1 MALES
6 QKAYLHLITGGFDN
20 AKRREVR
27 KLFSIPSK
35 PQEEEEM
42 TTKSLDIAVGL
53 LEEFYSIGVKE
64 FVLSQAEKTLE
75 IFGLKIVGLSGL
87 LGNPRL
93 RLQCQNNIWSV
104 PDQNHIEN
112 LKTQFCNC
120 SEEALS
126 ERKKELFYS
135 HRDVL

>member
-6 QKAYLHLITGGFDN
+6 QKAYLHLIIGGFNN

-27 KLFSIPSK
+27 NLFSIPSK
-35 PQEEEEM
+35 PQEEEVAA
-42 TTKSLDIAVGL
+42 KSLDIAVGL
-53 LEEFYSIGVKE
+53 LEEFYAIGVKE

-75 IFGLKIVGLSGL
+75 IFGLKIVGLDTL

-93 RLQCQNNIWSV
+93 RLQCQNYIWSV

-112 LKTQFCNC
+112 LKMQFCNC

-126 ERKKELFYS
+126 KRKKELFYGS
-135 HRDVL
+135 T